1 MCWLRR
7 IATCAQLSSTGWW
20 FGTWISFFH
29 ILGIIIPI
37 DFLFFRGVAKNH
49 QPVIDDFP
57 IYHFD
62 FPSYKPPFIHP
73 KLRSETSETAVEVD
87 PNAAM
92 VDLWCGRRLG
102 VDERCRVYSAKM
114 GWSQR
119 WAPQKGSLTWLDWC
133 VWRMSCASVVLCF
146 WWHDIMTHMK
156 LMKLAYHLIE
166 SNHHQLI
173 PRIHHQPT
181 INPPLNAHYT
191 LSFIHALQAT
201 AGGWSWTSLQHSHL
215 AKPELLCSQCFRDFG
230 GSLNKPWDSTIG
242 RGINWINAVSRCW
255 EPQVVEQFAS
265 SAVVQKLTMEN
276 EQSMTQKLQ
285 VQRGLWARIACDCNR
300 LKCGTWTASGMLEL
314 GQE

>member
-119 WAPQKGSLTWLDWC
+119 WPPKKGAWHGLTDAYG
-133 VWRMSCASVVLCF
+133 VWVV
-146 WWHDIMTHMK
+146 
-156 LMKLAYHLIE
+156 
-166 SNHHQLI
+166 HQLFCVFDDM
-173 PRIHHQPT
+173 T
-181 INPPLNAHYT
+181 
-191 LSFIHALQAT
+191 
-201 AGGWSWTSLQHSHL
+201 SWHIW
-215 AKPELLCSQCFRDFG
+215 KWW
-230 GSLNKPWDSTIG
+230 N
-242 RGINWINAVSRCW
+242 
-255 EPQVVEQFAS
+255 
-265 SAVVQKLTMEN
+265 
-276 EQSMTQKLQ
+276 
-285 VQRGLWARIACDCNR
+285 
-300 LKCGTWTASGMLEL
+300 
-314 GQE
+314 